1 MIIDNIK
8 NAHLYYNSHKRF
20 EKAFEFLNSLDLNSC
35 TEGTIEV
42 DGDNIKSIV
51 SNNILK
57 KKEDAP
63 LEAHRKYI
71 DIHVPLSQPETMGWK
86 SILTS
91 SKNINNYDSEKDFEL
106 FNDSPTTY
114 VTVMPGEF
122 AIFFSEDAHAPL
134 IGTGELKKLIF
145 KIYID

>member
-1 MIIDNIK
+1 
-8 NAHLYYNSHKRF
+8 
-20 EKAFEFLNSLDLNSC
+20 
-35 TEGTIEV
+35 
-42 DGDNIKSIV
+42 
-51 SNNILK
+51 
-57 KKEDAP
+57 
-63 LEAHRKYI
+63 
-71 DIHVPLSQPETMGWK
+71 MGWK

-91 SKNINNYDSEKDFEL
+91 NKNINNYDSEKDFEL